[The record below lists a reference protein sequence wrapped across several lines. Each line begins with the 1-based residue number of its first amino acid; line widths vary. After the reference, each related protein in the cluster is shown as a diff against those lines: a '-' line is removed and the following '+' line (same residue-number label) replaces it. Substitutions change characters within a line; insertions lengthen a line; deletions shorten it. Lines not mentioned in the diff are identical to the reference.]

1 MLDDLLPSELK
12 DALLADAS
20 EKLELPISDL
30 QIVKVQ
36 TVTWSDG
43 SLGASRPGEVYTQAL
58 VPRYQVMIGGGE
70 KNVVYH
76 TNESSSFRIA
86 PWVEGRPDRLVSI

>member
-43 SLGASRPGEVYTQAL
+43 CLGARSPGEFCTQVL
-58 VPRYQVMIGGGE
+58 VPGYQVMIGGGE

>member
-1 MLDDLLPSELK
+1 MFDNLLPSKLK

-43 SLGASRPGEVYTQAL
+43 SLGASPRPGVSYTQAL
-58 VPRYQVMIGGGE
+58 VPGYQVMIGGGE

-76 TNESSSFRIA
+76 TNQYSSFLIA
-86 PWVEGRPDRLVSI
+86 PWVEGLPQGGDL